1 MRARAT
7 LRGSARMSDATLPGW
22 PGIHRECGSCRGAP
36 SGPPLQEQTSMKRL
50 QFSGVAVLLMLL
62 AVVAYA
68 QTNGQP
74 ERFTANAVS
83 TSPEYGTGQRI
94 VEITVDRW
102 SPNAERE

>member
-1 MRARAT
+1 MR
-7 LRGSARMSDATLPGW
+7 SA
-22 PGIHRECGSCRGAP
+22 
-36 SGPPLQEQTSMKRL
+36 QEYTAMRRR
-50 QFSGVAVLLMLL
+50 QFAMGAVLLMLL
-62 AVVAYA
+62 AVVAYG

-102 SPNAERE
+102 SPNAERQRLVTALQTKGPDELLKQLQKNKPVGPIRTPDS